1 MNDEKFK
8 NELTS
13 WIRFN
18 DSDTKKHLDGLSSK
32 TMGSPSIPS
41 WFGRLFIKYF
51 ATDKAQSKKDE
62 INIRSSSSLLVI
74 MSEDNNKT
82 AWVNTGRSF
91 ERLVLN
97 ATALNIKNAHLNQPC
112 EIPQL
117 KEKLQDILAID
128 SRHPQLLLR
137 IGYGQPLPRS
147 QRRYVEDVVYK
158 VK

>member
-32 TMGSPSIPS
+32 TMGSPSIPR

-62 INIRSSSSLLVI
+62 INIKSSSSLLVI
-74 MSEDNNKT
+74 MSEYNNKT
-82 AWVNTGRSF
+82 AWVDTGRSF

-117 KEKLQDILAID
+117 KEKLQDILSID

-147 QRRYVEDVVYK
+147 QRRHVEDVVY
-158 VK
+158 